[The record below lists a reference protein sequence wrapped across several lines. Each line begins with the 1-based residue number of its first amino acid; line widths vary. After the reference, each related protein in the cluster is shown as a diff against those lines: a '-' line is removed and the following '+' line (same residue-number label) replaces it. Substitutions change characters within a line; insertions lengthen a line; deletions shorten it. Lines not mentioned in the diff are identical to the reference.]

1 MSAKVFLIDEYV
13 PRENESGSDDIIDFN
28 PFLRTNYFRVICI
41 SLVKCLPVS
50 EIIKWL
56 LVQIYQIRL
65 DYEIESVL

>member
-13 PRENESGSDDIIDFN
+13 TRENESGSDDIIDFN
-28 PFLRTNYFRVICI
+28 PFLRTNHFRVICI

-50 EIIKWL
+50 ELIKWL

-65 DYEIESVL
+65 DYEIETVL